1 MKSMR
6 SLGSGSKCISGRGGI
21 SGEGWLAR
29 SQFKSRV
36 LMEAQMFKKGSQKCE
51 KMLGWNF
58 SKLKSTE
65 SAD

>member
-6 SLGSGSKCISGRGGI
+6 SLGSGGKCISGHGCI
-21 SGEGWLAR
+21 SGEGW

-36 LMEAQMFKKGSQKCE
+36 LMEAQMFKEGSQKCE

-58 SKLKSTE
+58 NKLKSTE